1 MPVQST
7 IPILGAPDYRDWL
20 SFQNNDSEQ
29 EKNRLFMRDII
40 PCLSDYAEGTI
51 FTAILAE
58 HEWLKEFVD
67 PDASF
72 AVARAEVERHPNEAT
87 IILADFVKHLAGTVI
102 TVAWQENM
110 KDFVQRV
117 ETNPSSGVPMNDDE
131 VTECRKAFEEAL
143 PKLADHPLWR
153 TLRARVRDFSLRIG
167 CPAAVDD
174 PLGCIISIRTHLNSR
189 AIRAQDLS
197 LNDRL
202 KGGDTE
208 KRSHGD
214 YTVAWICPL
223 EVEQVAALEMLDE
236 EHEQLPQPSTDQ
248 NVYALGTIAG
258 HNVVIAGLPQ
268 TGNNSAAT
276 VVTQARATF
285 PNLRYGLL
293 VGIGGGVPTITDNG
307 MIRLG
312 DVVVSKPTG
321 EHSGV
326 VQYDHGKAE
335 EGFFQ
340 RTGALAP
347 PPRLLLGAAQVLAA
361 QRARSRVDP
370 VTENIE
376 RIDTTIRGLRKYR
389 YPGLSEDRLYRPDY
403 PHREPR
409 LSCQHGGCDP
419 TNLVQRVSV
428 EEDEGGPT
436 VVVHRGTIAS
446 GELVIKDGNLR
457 DDLSERYNVLCFET
471 EAAGVLT
478 NFPCMVIRG
487 ISDYSDSH
495 KNDIWHGYAA
505 AAAAAYARA
514 LFFHMPMN

>member
-20 SFQNNDSEQ
+20 SFQNNHSEQ

-51 FTAILAE
+51 YSATLEE
-58 HEWLKEFVD
+58 HEWLKEFLN
-67 PDASF
+67 PDSTF
-72 AVARAEVERHPNEAT
+72 AVTRAEVEHRPNEAT

-117 ETNPSSGVPMNDDE
+117 ETNPTTGALMNDAE
-131 VTECRKAFEEAL
+131 ITECRKGFEEAL
-143 PKLADHPLWR
+143 PKLADHPVWR
-153 TLRARVRDFSLRIG
+153 SLRARVRDFSLRIG

-174 PLGCIISIRTHLNSR
+174 PLDCIISIRTHLNSR
-189 AIRAQDLS
+189 AMRAQDLS
-197 LNDRL
+197 SNDRL

-268 TGNNSAAT
+268 AGNNSAAT

-376 RIDTTIRGLRKYR
+376 RIDTTIRGS
-389 YPGLSEDRLYRPDY
+389 PEV
-403 PHREPR
+403 
-409 LSCQHGGCDP
+409 QHGGCDP

-457 DDLSERYNVLCFET
+457 DDLAERYNVLCFET

-495 KNDIWHGYAA
+495 KNDIWHGYVA

>member
-143 PKLADHPLWR
+143 PKLADSSLE
-153 TLRARVRDFSLRIG
+153 DFES
-167 CPAAVDD
+167 
-174 PLGCIISIRTHLNSR
+174 T

-197 LNDRL
+197 SNDRL

-403 PHREPR
+403 PHRELR

-457 DDLSERYNVLCFET
+457 DDLAERYNVLCFET

-514 LFFHMPMN
+514 LFFHMPMNKLLY